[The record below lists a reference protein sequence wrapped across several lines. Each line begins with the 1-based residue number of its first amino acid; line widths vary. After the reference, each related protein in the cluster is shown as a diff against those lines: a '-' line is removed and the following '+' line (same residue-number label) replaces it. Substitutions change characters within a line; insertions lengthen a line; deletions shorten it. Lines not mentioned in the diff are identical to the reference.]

1 MPVEVKRKSEYRS
14 YVNYTERCSTGKH
27 STEVWKYNEL
37 STEHVKSY
45 FTSTPRIKPALP
57 FLDPTDYPY
66 VYNDRYAIGI
76 EEEEFKYDLN
86 GWVQHPYP
94 EWVNGYSHTNTR
106 KRRLL
111 PPGNSWINEVPSTI
125 WPLKASLA
133 IKDKTVNLGE
143 SLAELGQTASQLSE
157 AINYC
162 IGAVR
167 RLRKGKLPVLVGNS
181 RERRKILKELRRLP
195 RKQRK
200 ALTLDS
206 IPAAWLG
213 TRFGVVPLIA
223 DTHKT
228 YTALRLKA
236 SRGIFQ
242 KVYVKDKQSASGS
255 ISHEGSERTTSGSAS
270 NEYRANI
277 WITLDVSTPID
288 FGNPLELAWELTPG
302 SLVADW
308 IFNVGDVLSG
318 LDALKHVKSLTG
330 TVTQKT
336 RQEARLSG
344 KYRGYSS
351 TTPSSY
357 QKKSFQRT
365 VVTKSMLNYG
375 LWSSLRYSPSDNI
388 LNVVDGLAI
397 LRQYRR

>member
-1 MPVEVKRKSEYRS
+1 MPVVVKTESTLRS
-14 YVNYTERCSTGKH
+14 YMRYKETCSTGKH
-27 STEVWKYNEL
+27 SSEEWKEKDL
-37 STEHVKSY
+37 HTQRTKSY
-45 FTSTPRIKPALP
+45 FSSTPRIKPALP
-57 FLDPTDYPY
+57 FLHPTSYPY
-66 VYNDRYAIGI
+66 VYNHRFTYGMEKEKWDYTV
-76 EEEEFKYDLN
+76 D

-94 EWVNGYSHTNTR
+94 EWVNGYTHTEMR
-106 KRRLL
+106 ARRLL
-111 PPGNSWINEVPSTI
+111 PPGNSWINEVPPPL

-143 SLAELGQTASQLSE
+143 SLAELGQTATQLSD
-157 AINYC
+157 AVNYC
-162 IGAVR
+162 IGAIR
-167 RLRKGKLPVLVGNS
+167 RLRKGKLPRGVGNS

-223 DTHKT
+223 DTHKS

-236 SRGIFQ
+236 SRGVFQ
-242 KVYVKDKQSASGS
+242 KVYVKDRQSAKGS
-255 ISHEGSERTTSGSAS
+255 IRHEGSERITSGSAS
-270 NEYRANI
+270 IEYRANI

-288 FGNPLELAWELTPG
+288 FGNPLELAWELLPG

-318 LDALKHVKSLTG
+318 LDALKHVKSLVG

-336 RQEARLSG
+336 KENARLSG

-351 TTPSSY
+351 TEPSSY
-357 QKKSFQRT
+357 QRKSFQRSI
-365 VVTKSMLNYG
+365 VSKGMLNYG
-375 LWSSLRYSPSDNI
+375 LWSSLRYQPSDNI